1 MGSRGASHPKKR
13 RTDPAAE
20 HCDPYELVDR
30 AREGALDE
38 STRRRLTMVLRSQRD
53 AALELAWMQ
62 LFDEVR
68 EPPRRRERREEERSE
83 HERTDRVVRQIV
95 ARLGATA
102 TPVDDGSADDGS
114 ADDARTRRW
123 PAVDAEGR
131 PIDEDARTR
140 RWQAIPTHPDRHE
153 ELDEHPTKLHAVL
166 RDVTTN
172 VTQVDAMTFDPTPLD
187 PTPLDSIDDAHTGR
201 WASVDATFPDVTH
214 PQAPPRAQPPR
225 PRRTG
230 QTAPWNAAPTLRR
243 DPTPRS
249 TPLDSRRRTRSW
261 IALGLT
267 AALSIATGWLAHG
280 WWNAIEAN
288 DAPPVMA
295 SPPTSR

>member
-13 RTDPAAE
+13 GTDPAPE

-30 AREGALDE
+30 AREGELDE
-38 STRRRLTMVLRSQRD
+38 STRRRLTMVLQSQRD

-83 HERTDRVVRQIV
+83 HERTERVVRQIV
-95 ARLGATA
+95 ARLDRAAA
-102 TPVDDGSADDGS
+102 TPVDDAT

-131 PIDEDARTR
+131 PLDEDARTR
-140 RWQAIPTHPDRHE
+140 RWQAIAPDPDRLD
-153 ELDEHPTKLHAVL
+153 ELDEHPTKLHPVL
-166 RDVTTN
+166 RDVTALEMTRP
-172 VTQVDAMTFDPTPLD
+172 DAMTFDALDPTLLDPTPLD
-187 PTPLDSIDDAHTGR
+187 PTDSMDEAHTRR
-201 WASVDATFPDVTH
+201 WTSVDVTALQ
-214 PQAPPRAQPPR
+214 PPALPPRR
-225 PRRTG
+225 RRTG
-230 QTAPWNAAPTLRR
+230 QTAPWSAASALRR

-249 TPLDSRRRTRSW
+249 TPLDSRRRSRSW